1 MNYLSFLPRKKIA
14 ARLVA
19 LFTWLFLISLFN
31 FYLTFNLVFLWLGG
45 LLGLIL
51 VELDQLLYV
60 FLLYPQQEVSR
71 QIKALV
77 AQKRYRRALGWLFQ
91 TGSGRR
97 KLSFHNVLFQAIF
110 IPFSFLVLTSSGSLL
125 GTGMV
130 MAIQLSLL
138 LDQINLILK
147 NQDQFFGEK
156 YFWPVSFPISLN
168 LKKAWVFSMVI
179 VFILLNL
186 LII

>member
-19 LFTWLFLISLFN
+19 LFFWLFLISFFN
-31 FYLTFNLVFLWLGG
+31 FHLTFNLVFLWLGG

-51 VELDQLLYV
+51 IELDQLLYV
-60 FLLYPQQEVSR
+60 FYFHPQQEASQQV
-71 QIKALV
+71 KALV
-77 AQKRYRRALGWLFQ
+77 AQKRYRRALNWLFQ
-91 TGSGRR
+91 TGPGRK

-125 GTGMV
+125 GAGIV

-156 YFWPVSFPISLN
+156 YFWPVSFPVPLR
-168 LKKAWVFSMVI
+168 LKKAWVFLMI
-179 VFILLNL
+179 IAFILLNL